1 MTLSSKGLRVFSREV
16 PLLHDKI
23 NWGGGTIMIENGKQ
37 VAIEYSVFSDDNT
50 QIDTNVGKDP
60 LVFLFGSHQILPALE
75 EALRGL
81 EVGDSKK
88 VTLNPDSAY
97 GDINPQ
103 AYKKVEA
110 KLIPEDLRFEG
121 ALLIVS
127 DEQFGEMLIRVDSLD
142 GEQVVL
148 DFNHPLAGKTL
159 KFDVKVL
166 DIS

>member
-1 MTLSSKGLRVFSREV
+1 M
-16 PLLHDKI
+16 
-23 NWGGGTIMIENGKQ
+23 GGAIMIENGKQ

-50 QIDTNVGKDP
+50 QIDTNIGKDP

-121 ALLIVS
+121 ALLVVS

-159 KFDVKVL
+159 NFDVKVL

>member
-1 MTLSSKGLRVFSREV
+1 
-16 PLLHDKI
+16 
-23 NWGGGTIMIENGKQ
+23 MIENGKQ

-50 QIDTNVGKDP
+50 QIDTNIGKDP

-88 VTLNPDSAY
+88 VILDPDSAY

-121 ALLIVS
+121 ALLVGS

>member
-1 MTLSSKGLRVFSREV
+1 
-16 PLLHDKI
+16 
-23 NWGGGTIMIENGKQ
+23 MIENGKQ

-50 QIDTNVGKDP
+50 QIDTNIGKDP

-121 ALLIVS
+121 ALLVVS

-142 GEQVVL
+142 EEQVVL

>member
-1 MTLSSKGLRVFSREV
+1 
-16 PLLHDKI
+16 
-23 NWGGGTIMIENGKQ
+23 MIENGKQ

-50 QIDTNVGKDP
+50 QIDTNIGKDP

-97 GDINPQ
+97 GDINPH

-121 ALLIVS
+121 ALLVVS

>member
-1 MTLSSKGLRVFSREV
+1 
-16 PLLHDKI
+16 
-23 NWGGGTIMIENGKQ
+23 MIENGKH

-50 QIDTNVGKDP
+50 QIDTNIGKDP

-88 VTLNPDSAY
+88 VTLDPDSAY
-97 GDINPQ
+97 GDVNPQ

-121 ALLIVS
+121 ALLVVS

>member
-1 MTLSSKGLRVFSREV
+1 
-16 PLLHDKI
+16 
-23 NWGGGTIMIENGKQ
+23 MIENGKQ

-50 QIDTNVGKDP
+50 QIDTNIGKDP

-81 EVGDSKK
+81 EVGDSRK

-121 ALLIVS
+121 ALLVVS
-127 DEQFGEMLIRVDSLD
+127 DEQFGEMLIRVESLD

>member
-1 MTLSSKGLRVFSREV
+1 
-16 PLLHDKI
+16 
-23 NWGGGTIMIENGKQ
+23 MIENGKQ

-50 QIDTNVGKDP
+50 QIDTNIGKDP

-81 EVGDSKK
+81 EVGDSRK
-88 VTLNPDSAY
+88 VTLNPDKAY

-121 ALLIVS
+121 ALLVVS
-127 DEQFGEMLIRVDSLD
+127 DEQFGEMLIRVESLD

>member
-1 MTLSSKGLRVFSREV
+1 
-16 PLLHDKI
+16 
-23 NWGGGTIMIENGKQ
+23 MIENGKQ

>member
-1 MTLSSKGLRVFSREV
+1 
-16 PLLHDKI
+16 
-23 NWGGGTIMIENGKQ
+23 MIENGKH

-50 QIDTNVGKDP
+50 QIDTNIGKDP

-88 VTLNPDSAY
+88 VTLDPDSAY

-103 AYKKVEA
+103 AYKKVET

-121 ALLIVS
+121 ALLVVS